1 MYLFLQFCWCFQI
14 RNTIS
19 WCNLK
24 LSSENW
30 IFAAFFPPQNGC
42 GCTFSAAC
50 SRNSRNRIN
59 FWQEFFSRRFCWKVS
74 CATMA
79 IRCHS
84 ILEFLMQNICKKTP
98 SILASD
104 TIFSY
109 LFYNKW
115 PLLRIFLKIEV
126 VPCQLNFCHLILKT
140 MEKISAFDI

>member
-30 IFAAFFPPQNGC
+30 IFAAFFPPQNGW

-84 ILEFLMQNICKKTP
+84 ILEFLMQNISKKDP

-104 TIFSY
+104 TLFSY
-109 LFYNKW
+109 LFHNKW
-115 PLLRIFLKIEV
+115 DHCWFMKQNGHFQEFFSR
-126 VPCQLNFCHLILKT
+126 
-140 MEKISAFDI
+140 

>member
-1 MYLFLQFCWCFQI
+1 MVQFKI
-14 RNTIS
+14 I
-19 WCNLK
+19 LGK
-24 LSSENW
+24 LNICS
-30 IFAAFFPPQNGC
+30 FFPLQNGC

-84 ILEFLMQNICKKTP
+84 ILEFLMQNICKKNP

-140 MEKISAFDI
+140 MEKISAFEIY